1 MSSQSNLTTATE
13 AAKSPKSKMTFNIHP
28 EDAETYPI
36 IQSVASNAHIK
47 GMAEYEAMYK
57 QSVEDPSTFWAKMAR
72 DNLTWFHDFDQT
84 VMGSLAKGDI
94 AWFANGKIN
103 VSVNCID
110 RHIPTRGDKT
120 AIIWEADEP
129 GHSKHIT
136 YKELLQEV
144 CKIANAMKAQ
154 GVKKGDTVAIYMPM
168 IPELTYV
175 MLACTRIGA
184 IHSVVFA
191 GFSSDSLR
199 DRIVD
204 AQSKWVF
211 TSDEG
216 KRGGRTLPL
225 KEIVD
230 HAVHGLD
237 FVQRVFVFKRTNNQ
251 FVTYNK
257 HLDIDMSAELPKHR
271 PYCPPEWM
279 DSEDL
284 MFVLY
289 TSGSTGTPK
298 GVAHTTAGYL
308 LYTMLTSKY
317 TFDLHEDD
325 IHACVAD
332 CGWITGHS
340 YIVYGPLANGAT
352 TVMFESTP
360 LYPNPGRYWDLVERH
375 KVTTFYTAP
384 TAIRALMAHGEEH
397 VKKYDRSSLRILGSV
412 GEPINPEAWR
422 WYYNVVGEGKCYIA
436 DTYWQTETGGHVGVG
451 LPGVTPMKPGSCSK
465 PFFGI
470 DIVLTDDKGTI
481 IEGNEVEGELC
492 IRRPWP
498 GMARTVYGDHNRYL
512 AVYMASHKGLYFTGD
527 GAKRDNDGYLFI
539 TGRIDDVLTTS
550 GHRIGTAEVESALVA
565 HNLVA
570 ESAVIGIPH
579 KIKGE
584 GICCYVTL
592 ISAAKPS
599 DEVKKELVHQIRHVI
614 GAFATPDVIVFT
626 PGLPK
631 TRSGKIMRRVLRKIA
646 AGEEDSLGDVSTLA
660 DPSVVPILITNMK
673 EAIAGKNL

>member
-1 MSSQSNLTTATE
+1 
-13 AAKSPKSKMTFNIHP
+13 MTVDVHP
-28 EDAETYPI
+28 EDAQTFPI
-36 IQSVASNAHIK
+36 IDAVAKNAHVK
-47 GMAEYEAMYK
+47 GMAAYEALYK
-57 QSVEDPSTFWAKMAR
+57 QSIEDPDTFWAKAAR
-72 DNLTWFHDFDQT
+72 ENLSWFHDFDQT
-84 VMGSLAKGDI
+84 LSGSLAKGDI
-94 AWFANGKIN
+94 AWFTNGKLN
-103 VSVNCID
+103 VSHNCID

-136 YKELLQEV
+136 YKELLQETCRV
-144 CKIANAMKAQ
+144 ANAMKAQ
-154 GVKKGDTVAIYMPM
+154 GVKKGDTVAVYMPM
-168 IPELTYV
+168 IPELVYV

-204 AQSKWVF
+204 AKSKWVF

-230 HAVHGLD
+230 HAVHGLE
-237 FVQRVFVFKRTNNQ
+237 FVRRVFVFKRTNNQ

-257 HLDIDMSAELPKHR
+257 HLDIDMSAELSKHR
-271 PYCPPEWM
+271 PYCAPEWM

-284 MFVLY
+284 LFVLY

-308 LYTMLTSKY
+308 LYTMLTTKY
-317 TFDLHEDD
+317 TFDLHDDD

-340 YIVYGPLANGAT
+340 YIVYGPLANGTT

-360 LYPNPGRYWDLVERH
+360 VYPDPGRYWELVQRH
-375 KVTTFYTAP
+375 KITTFYTAP
-384 TAIRALMAHGEEH
+384 TAIRALMAHGDEY
-397 VKKYDRSSLRILGSV
+397 VKKYDRSTLRILGSV

-422 WYYNVVGEGKCYIA
+422 WYYNVVGEGKCYVT

-451 LPGVTPMKPGSCSK
+451 LSGVTPMKPGSCTK

-470 DIVLTDDKGTI
+470 DFVLTDDKGTI
-481 IEGNEVEGELC
+481 YESVEAEGELC

-498 GMARTVYGDHNRYL
+498 GMARTVFGDHNRYL

-527 GAKRDNDGYLFI
+527 GAKRDKDGYLFI
-539 TGRIDDVLTTS
+539 TGRIDGTLMLEVVQRRNVGANDCLMLCRCANDIGSPYRDGGNRERACGAQPRCGGRRHRVRPSSRPAFGPLGQLCS
-550 GHRIGTAEVESALVA
+550 CFFISQHSAQDQGRGHLLLCHA
-565 HNLVA
+565 HRGRA
-570 ESAVIGIPH
+570 AVGR
-579 KIKGE
+579 GQE
-584 GICCYVTL
+584 G
-592 ISAAKPS
+592 AHP
-599 DEVKKELVHQIRHVI
+599 
-614 GAFATPDVIVFT
+614 PD
-626 PGLPK
+626 PP
-631 TRSGKIMRRVLRKIA
+631 RDRRVCDARRDCLCPRIA
-646 AGEEDSLGDVSTLA
+646 QG
-660 DPSVVPILITNMK
+660 K
-673 EAIAGKNL
+673 EGLFSSSRSC

>member
-1 MSSQSNLTTATE
+1 M
-13 AAKSPKSKMTFNIHP
+13 AAQ
-28 EDAETYPI
+28 AETPSFPI
-36 IQSVASNAHIK
+36 IPSVAQNAHIR
-47 GMAEYEAMYK
+47 GLAQYEALYK
-57 QSVEDPSTFWAKMAR
+57 ESIENPSAFWARLAR
-72 DNLTWFHDFDQT
+72 DNLLWFREFDFP
-84 VMGSLAKGDI
+84 MSGSLTKGDI
-94 AWFANGKIN
+94 AWFVNGKLNI
-103 VSVNCID
+103 SVNCID
-110 RHIPTRGDKT
+110 RHIPTKGDKV
-120 AIIWEADEP
+120 AIVWESDEP
-129 GHSKHIT
+129 GHCRHIT
-136 YKELLQEV
+136 YKELLAEV
-144 CKIANAMKAQ
+144 CRIANAMKAA

-168 IPELTYV
+168 IPEVAFV

-204 AQSKWVF
+204 ARSQWVF

-237 FVQRVFVFKRTNNQ
+237 FVRKVFVFKRTNSSL
-251 FVTYNK
+251 VGLNK
-257 HLDIDMSAELPKHR
+257 HIDIDMSVELPKHR

-284 MFVLY
+284 MFILY

-308 LYTMLTSKY
+308 LYAMLT
-317 TFDLHEDD
+317 TN
-325 IHACVAD
+325 
-332 CGWITGHS
+332 

-360 LYPNPGRYWDLVERH
+360 VYPDPGRYWDLVQRH
-375 KVTTFYTAP
+375 KITTFYTAP
-384 TAIRALMAHGEEH
+384 TAIRALMAHGDEH
-397 VKKYDRSSLRILGSV
+397 VKKYDRSTLRILGSV

-422 WYYNVVGEGKCYIA
+422 WYYEVVGERKCYIA
-436 DTYWQTETGGHVGVG
+436 DTYWQTETGGHVGTG
-451 LPGVTPMKPGSCSK
+451 LPGVTPMKPGSCTR

-470 DIVLTDDKGTI
+470 DFVITDDKGNI
-481 IEGNEVEGELC
+481 IEGNNVEGELC
-492 IRRPWP
+492 IRHPWP

-512 AVYMASHKGLYFTGD
+512 AVYMTSHKGLYFTGD
-527 GAKRDNDGYLFI
+527 GVRRDNEGYLFI
-539 TGRIDDVLTTS
+539 TGRIDDVLSTS

-570 ESAVIGIPH
+570 EAAVIGIPH

-584 GICCYVTL
+584 GICCFVTL
-592 ISAAKPS
+592 ISAAQPS
-599 DEVKKELVHQIRHVI
+599 PQVSQELVQQVRHVI
-614 GAFATPDVIVFT
+614 GAFASPDVIVFA

-646 AGEEDSLGDVSTLA
+646 AGEEGQLGDVSTLA
-660 DPSVVPILITNMK
+660 DPAVVPILIANMK
-673 EAIAGKNL
+673 EALVGKKL